1 MIVQYLGTEDR
12 RGTIFSCN
20 GGGRS
25 HFYHTG
31 DRPPSLGQASEN
43 IFRPR

>member
-12 RGTIFSCN
+12 GGNIFSCN
-20 GGGRS
+20 GGGAQPLLS
-25 HFYHTG
+25 YG
-31 DRPPSLGQASEN
+31 DKPPSLGQVSEN